1 LALFPDRSE
10 NANAAIA
17 SYVSFLAQF
26 GASREEGETA
36 VLDHILKFMTLGTLI
51 VSSVAI
57 YTALHTNNRRLGAD
71 IFLKYAD
78 RVSSLRRSLPTSA
91 FFEGDVSG
99 NTEMTP
105 EERRAAH
112 EMIHSI
118 FELYELKVHGLVPPA
133 IWRIREP
140 DMERL
145 LSLPVFRQE
154 LASLQGRFARH
165 PRFAAW
171 IEQITQGR
179 A

>member
-17 SYVSFLAQF
+17 SHVSFLAQF
-26 GASREEGETA
+26 GALREEGETA

-99 NTEMTP
+99 NTE
-105 EERRAAH
+105 ERRAAH
-112 EMIHSI
+112 EIIHSI